1 MSWILKFNLLRLLL
15 SRGSGPRQGY
25 ASRGQSTPRE
35 KIQRSEMEGVVLGG
49 WGWGLCEG
57 LGKVNEEGCV
67 CVLQFEA
74 IKMVF
79 LNSFCL
85 ILGHAQKL
93 SLASPISTFYSL
105 VDVTSDQNSDQSVSL
120 SLLSYG
126 YHLHP
131 QSKLYK

>member
-1 MSWILKFNLLRLLL
+1 MSRILKLNLLRLLP

-49 WGWGLCEG
+49 GGGVCVCLCEG

-85 ILGHAQKL
+85 ILGHRAIMLK
-93 SLASPISTFYSL
+93 
-105 VDVTSDQNSDQSVSL
+105 N
-120 SLLSYG
+120 
-126 YHLHP
+126 
-131 QSKLYK
+131 